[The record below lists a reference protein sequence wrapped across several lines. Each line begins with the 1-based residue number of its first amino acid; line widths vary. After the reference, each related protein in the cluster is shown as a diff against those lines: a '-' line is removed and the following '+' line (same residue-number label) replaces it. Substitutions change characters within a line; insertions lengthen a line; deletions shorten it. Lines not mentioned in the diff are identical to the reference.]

1 MYSCFLSFILILCSF
16 HFAKKKREREEKTTK
31 QIFFKEN
38 FIVTTLDGEE
48 IVVHNGKN
56 EIWVNMLCLSV
67 LQMLSFN
74 SY

>member
-1 MYSCFLSFILILCSF
+1 MLL
-16 HFAKKKREREEKTTK
+16 KKKRGENYKTDF
-31 QIFFKEN
+31 FFKEN

-56 EIWVNMLCLSV
+56 EIWVNMPYLSLV
-67 LQMLSFN
+67 LQMLSFI